1 MFWFEKESYRNFHAA
16 LLEDINFLSQGGF
29 TNSSYNN
36 DACGSIMCEIDRDRE
51 TYVQLFAFETK
62 EEAVQELGEEYG
74 TQYAITVC
82 RNGERLPISWEGDD
96 REQAMVKAINAVEH
110 LKAMGFDHE
119 GIYIENI
126 KEDSSGFPHNVNEA
140 IAEYCDP
147 IAALVCQSKPKDLD
161 ALCMIVQNA
170 IGQTDGGHAGVF
182 WSGSHGDGIQELQ
195 DEIGSDVITDSI
207 PDHILFE
214 YIQYEIECYFQEDK

>member
-62 EEAVQELGEEYG
+62 EDAVQELGEEYG

-96 REQAMVKAINAVEH
+96 REQAMVKAINAVDD

-170 IGQTDGGHAGVF
+170 IGQTDGGHAGNY
-182 WSGSHGDGIQELQ
+182 WSDPA
-195 DEIGSDVITDSI
+195 SI
-207 PDHILFE
+207 VDDYEFVLDAMTHDQLLE
-214 YIQYEIECYFQEDK
+214 YIEWEIECYFQEDK